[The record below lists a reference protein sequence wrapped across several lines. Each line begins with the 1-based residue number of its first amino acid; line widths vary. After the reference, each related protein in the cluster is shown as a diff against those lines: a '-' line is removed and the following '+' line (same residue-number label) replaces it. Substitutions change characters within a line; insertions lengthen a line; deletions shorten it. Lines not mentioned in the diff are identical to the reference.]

1 MNGTG
6 EVVDDLTYYRFAQ
19 AFGERA
25 TTEAPQEADL
35 ISAVQF
41 SRTGDLIATGD
52 KGGRVVVLQRIDAGR
67 GEALRREQLARAT
80 RRFRLVQRET
90 NRVRAGSSSCSSQ
103 GRIST
108 GMSPVPVPRSPRIA
122 VVGPRWPNGR
132 GSDSFRHHGREH
144 DHRAN
149 YCKSTGRHGVR
160 TREPYLDDS
169 SSDAEGDSSDTSSS
183 EAGAAPGERALA
195 AGSME
200 MVSPPAVAGDDDDDD
215 DDLELNE
222 CDVLM
227 TSCSGEDDL
236 ACRERSRERVFDT
249 IPSMRATRAVSLE
262 AEAWDCRERA
272 SDGRNADIDESLRPD
287 VSRIPAFVPEY
298 RFWTQFQSHEPEFD
312 YLKSLEIEEKI
323 NQIRWCRDV
332 SGAHRLLTT
341 NDKTIKLWRVF
352 ERKVRQLETFD
363 HVAIEADTRLEPHR
377 APTRER
383 SQAPLNGSSLG
394 HLDLVGTPGSNGL
407 ATAGTVAGREV
418 RLPRLRRTGT
428 MVMAVPKRV
437 FANAH
442 AYHINSISLNSD
454 EETFL
459 SADDLRINIW
469 NLDICSTGFNVVDI
483 KPENMEDLTEVITAA
498 EFHPQHCNLF
508 LYSSSRGVLKLCD
521 LRTRALCD
529 QCCREYEE
537 PEDPANRSFFS
548 EIIASTSDLAFSH
561 SGRYVLARDYMTVKL
576 WDITMEKRP
585 LLTIPVHESLR
596 SRLCELYEN
605 DCIFDKFQCAF
616 SADDASILTGSYG
629 NQFQVYSSKNG
640 RGLCYEASVDFVSS
654 GRSPRLLFPNGV
666 SGSIE
671 TMTDASGSMGA
682 VSSSPSTLA
691 TTANNA
697 ALGTSSTSGATEP
710 LLPTQSPTARR
721 VLHVASHPLEN
732 IAAVAA
738 GPALYLYNA
747 VSSPYLF

>member
-25 TTEAPQEADL
+25 TTEPPQEADL

-52 KGGRVVVLQRIDAGR
+52 KGGRVVILQRIDAGR

-80 RRFRLVQRET
+80 RRSRLVQRET
-90 NRVRAGSSSCSSQ
+90 NRIRTGSSSCSSQ
-103 GRIST
+103 GRLST
-108 GMSPVPVPRSPRIA
+108 GISPVPVPRSPRIA
-122 VVGPRWPNGR
+122 VVGPRWPNGH
-132 GSDSFRHHGREH
+132 GTESFLRRGREH
-144 DHRAN
+144 NHHAN
-149 YCKSTGRHGVR
+149 YCKPTNRQGAR
-160 TREPYLDDS
+160 TREPFLDDS
-169 SSDAEGDSSDTSSS
+169 SSDSEGDSSDSASS
-183 EAGAAPGERALA
+183 EASAASGERVLA
-195 AGSME
+195 TSSME
-200 MVSPPAVAGDDDDDD
+200 MVSPPAGAGNDVGVEN
-215 DDLELNE
+215 DLELNE

-227 TSCSGEDDL
+227 TTCVSDDDHVL
-236 ACRERSRERVFDT
+236 HEGSRERLFDT
-249 IPSMRATRAVSLE
+249 LPSMRTTHTLSLE
-262 AEAWDCRERA
+262 TETWDDRERP
-272 SDGRNADIDESLRPD
+272 SDGRNVDTDESLRPD
-287 VSRIPAFVPEY
+287 TSRIPAFVPEF

-352 ERKVRQLETFD
+352 ERQVRQLVTFD
-363 HVAIEADTRLEPHR
+363 NETVEASTRQESNYKPTSASPR
-377 APTRER
+377 ALL
-383 SQAPLNGSSLG
+383 SNNSLG
-394 HLDLVGTPGSNGL
+394 NLDLNVSGSNGL
-407 ATAGTVAGREV
+407 ATIGTLAGREV

-483 KPENMEDLTEVITAA
+483 KPDNMEDLTEVITAA
-498 EFHPQHCNLF
+498 EFHPHHCNLF

-521 LRTRALCD
+521 LRARALCD
-529 QCCREYEE
+529 QSVREYEE

-576 WDITMEKRP
+576 WDVNMEKRP
-585 LLTIPVHESLR
+585 LLTIPIHESLR

-629 NQFQVYSSKNG
+629 NQFQVYSSKSG

-654 GRSPRLLFPNGV
+654 GRSPRLLFPNGA

-682 VSSSPSTLA
+682 VSSTPPPLA
-691 TTANNA
+691 LSLT
-697 ALGTSSTSGATEP
+697 GATATASEP
-710 LLPTQSPTARR
+710 LLPNQSPTARR
-721 VLHVASHPLEN
+721 VLHVAAHPLEN

-747 VSSPYLF
+747 IAPSYLF